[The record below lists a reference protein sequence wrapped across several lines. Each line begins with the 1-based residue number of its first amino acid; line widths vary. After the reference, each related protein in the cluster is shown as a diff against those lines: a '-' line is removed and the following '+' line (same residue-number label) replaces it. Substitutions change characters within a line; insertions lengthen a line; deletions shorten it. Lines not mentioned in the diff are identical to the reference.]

1 MLQIEPYILL
11 PEYGTNTWLLYDD
24 EAKEGILIDP
34 SAPSTLLLKRIEAL
48 DLKIVMIVNTHGH
61 GDHIGGNGWFRERL
75 NCQLAI
81 HPLDASM
88 LTDNRKNFSDYMGF
102 PLNEKAADLMLADA
116 QTIGLGK
123 QTVRVIHTPGHTAG
137 CVCLLC
143 EKYLISG
150 DTLFEMSIGRTDFP
164 GGSHKAIIDSIRH
177 KLFVLEDDV
186 IVFPGHGPKTSIGME
201 KKNNPFLRDR

>member
-24 EAKEGILIDP
+24 EAKEGILVDP

-61 GDHIGGNGWFRERL
+61 GDHIGGNGWFRKRL

-81 HPLDASM
+81 HPLDAPM
-88 LTDNRKNFSDYMGF
+88 LTDNRKNFSEFMGT
-102 PLNEKAADLMLADA
+102 PLNEQTADLMLSDGQVIA
-116 QTIGLGK
+116 LGK
-123 QTVRVIHTPGHTAG
+123 HSVRVIHTPGHTPG
-137 CVCLLC
+137 CVCLLS

-164 GGSHKAIIDSIRH
+164 GGSHKAIIDSIREN
-177 KLFVLEDDV
+177 LFALPDDV
-186 IVFPGHGPKTSIGME
+186 IVFPGHGPNTSIGLE
-201 KKNNPFLRDR
+201 KKNNPFLRHI

>member
-24 EAKEGILIDP
+24 EAKEGILVDP

-61 GDHIGGNGWFRERL
+61 GDHIGGNGFFRDKL
-75 NCQLAI
+75 NTQLAI
-81 HPLDASM
+81 HPADASM
-88 LTDNRKNFSDYMGF
+88 LGDNKKNMSEYMGT
-102 PLNEKAADLMLADA
+102 PLPGLSADRLLEDGD
-116 QTIGLGK
+116 TFKLGDHIV
-123 QTVRVIHTPGHTAG
+123 TVIHTPGHTPG
-137 CVCLLC
+137 CICLLC

-164 GGSHKAIIDSIRH
+164 GGSHAAIVDSIRD
-177 KLFVLEDDV
+177 KLFILPDDV
-186 IVFPGHGPKTSIGME
+186 VVFPGHGPTTAIGLE
-201 KKNNPFLRDR
+201 KKNNPFVS